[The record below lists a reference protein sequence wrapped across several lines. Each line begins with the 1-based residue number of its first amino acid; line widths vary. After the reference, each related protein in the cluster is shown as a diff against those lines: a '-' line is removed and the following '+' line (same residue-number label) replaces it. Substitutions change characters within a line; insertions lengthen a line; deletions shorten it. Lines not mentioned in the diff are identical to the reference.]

1 MTEPS
6 RRAGAHEKDWIQKAV
21 RRPGALRRQL
31 KVLEGKKIPL
41 ALLRAA
47 AKTSG
52 LLGQRARL
60 ALALRKMG

>member
-6 RRAGAHEKDWIQKAV
+6 RRAEAHKDWIQKAV
-21 RRPGALRRQL
+21 RKPGALRRQL
-31 KVLEGKKIPL
+31 KVPEGKKIPL

-47 AKTSG
+47 AKADG
-52 LLGQRARL
+52 KLGQRARL